1 MRVGGAENGDYNYA
15 HAQRFVRERVG
26 HSSAESAHPHTHT
39 HTGRLWCLGSCAEIR
54 RQVIIMALR
63 PLPSVVLV
71 VTFLFGYANGEF
83 LLDPTPPWIVITVSY
98 LG

>member
-39 HTGRLWCLGSCAEIR
+39 PDVSG
-54 RQVIIMALR
+54 
-63 PLPSVVLV
+63 VLV
-71 VTFLFGYANGEF
+71 AVPR
-83 LLDPTPPWIVITVSY
+83 LDDK
-98 LG
+98 